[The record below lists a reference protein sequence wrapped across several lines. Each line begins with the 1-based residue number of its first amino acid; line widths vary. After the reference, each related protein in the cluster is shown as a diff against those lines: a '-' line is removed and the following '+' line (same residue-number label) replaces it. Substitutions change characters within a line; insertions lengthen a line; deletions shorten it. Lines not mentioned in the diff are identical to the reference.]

1 MSVGCLLG
9 LLILKLAD
17 SKIVLKC
24 ALCLT
29 MVSVACALFG
39 PAKIALIVFPLCG
52 FFLSVV
58 FSIIFSLALNS
69 EEKHHGS
76 YSGILCSG
84 IFGGALIPLIIGK
97 LGDMTSLR
105 LAMLFIF
112 VPLLYMLFLAFI
124 ARPLIRN
131 KTVSFRDLFKT
142 VKI

>member
-1 MSVGCLLG
+1 
-9 LLILKLAD
+9 
-17 SKIVLKC
+17 
-24 ALCLT
+24 
-29 MVSVACALFG
+29 
-39 PAKIALIVFPLCG
+39 LIVFPLCG